1 MHELEFGNQTSNF
14 SVSEK
19 ISIIYL
25 SIIMRLSK
33 FYLYNLYIIRK
44 TVKMLYSIRSPGYET
59 LKLKLVCSF
68 LLSPFQI
75 ALM

>member
-25 SIIMRLSK
+25 SIIMNYQNST
-33 FYLYNLYIIRK
+33 YNLYIIRK

>member
-14 SVSEK
+14 SCFGENIYYLFK
-19 ISIIYL
+19 YHNEIIKILLIISI
-25 SIIMRLSK
+25 
-33 FYLYNLYIIRK
+33 FRK

>member
-14 SVSEK
+14 SVSEN

-25 SIIMRLSK
+25 SIIMNYQNST
-33 FYLYNLYIIRK
+33 YNLYIIRK